1 MTAFDYQTLSVKRDP
16 DGVTQVLLRRP
27 EKKNALS
34 AAMIMELSKLSERL
48 GADEKTRVV
57 VLAGAGDM
65 FCAGGDLQWMKAQMS
80 AGRAARIAGA
90 RKLARML
97 KTLNTLPRPLIG
109 QVHGGAYGAGVGLLC
124 VCDYV
129 AASGETKF
137 GLTETKLGLIPAT
150 IGPYVIA
157 RLGEGMAR
165 RIFMSGRVFG
175 AEEARAIG
183 LVAEVV
189 EPAGL
194 RAAVERQIRP
204 CLAAAPGA
212 VSAAKALAL
221 SFAPDMGERRIN
233 DSITRLADAW
243 ESPEAAEGIEAFF
256 RRRPANWVKRR
267 SVAGD

>member
-16 DGVTQVLLRRP
+16 DGVTELRLKRP

-34 AAMIMELSKLSERL
+34 AAMIMELTGLAERL
-48 GADEKTRVV
+48 GSDEKTRVV
-57 VLAGAGDM
+57 ALLGAGDV
-65 FCAGGDLQWMKAQMS
+65 FCAGADLQWMKAQMS
-80 AGRAARIAGA
+80 AGRAARMAEA

-97 KTLNTLPRPLIG
+97 KALNTLPKPLIG
-109 QVHGGAYGAGVGLLC
+109 QVHGGAYEAGLGLLC

-129 AASGETKF
+129 VASSETKF
-137 GLTETKLGLIPAT
+137 GLTETGLGLIPAA
-150 IGPYVIA
+150 ISPYVLA

-165 RIFMSGRVFG
+165 RIFMSARIFD
-175 AEEARAIG
+175 AEEAKAIG

-189 EPAGL
+189 KPAGL
-194 RAAVERQIRP
+194 RAAAERQIRP
-204 CLAAAPGA
+204 YLSAAPGA

-221 SFAPDMGERRIN
+221 ALAPDIGEQRVN
-233 DSITRLADAW
+233 TSVTRLADAW

-256 RRRPANWVKRR
+256 KRRPANWVKRR